1 MNYISLGYFCSVA
14 MELERFG
21 LRAMSSPFDWL
32 IVDFKGAIDAIE
44 NQFENFLEYEYLA
57 QSRENRSW
65 YKNLKYQICFFHEFD
80 QYHSLKSQLA
90 PVQEKY
96 RRRIRRFY
104 ETIQQPTIFVRYIS
118 DGKKIDGKAEELIWI
133 EENFDRIEALIKGF
147 NQENQIIFIANT
159 GVESDKIKIYHVEP
173 DPNDTV
179 ARVPSDKNP
188 ALKDFFESAQIENK
202 VKNLQRYHEKQKL
215 QSRLNVVLKRKIKTF
230 LKKIFLKEYIHE
242 KTY

>member
-21 LRAMSSPFDWL
+21 LRTMSSPFDWL

-44 NQFENFLEYEYLA
+44 NQFEGFLTLEYLA

-65 YKNLKYQICFFHEFD
+65 YKNLKYQVEFRHEFD

-96 RRRIRRFY
+96 ERRIRRFY

-118 DGKKIDGKAEELIWI
+118 DEKKIDGKAEELIWI
-133 EENFDRIEALIKGF
+133 EENFDRIDTDQRS
-147 NQENQIIFIANT
+147 NQDNRIVFIANT
-159 GVESDKIKIYHVEP
+159 GVQSDKIKIYQVEP
-173 DPNDTV
+173 DPDDAV
-179 ARVPSDKNP
+179 ARAPSDKNS
-188 ALKDFFESAQIENK
+188 ALKDFFESAEVENK
-202 VKNLQRYHEKQKL
+202 EQNLHRYMEQQRLK
-215 QSRLNVVLKRKIKTF
+215 SRTDVIFKRKTKTL

-242 KTY
+242 KTF